1 MESEVLK
8 DMNNLDEV
16 KLFMDTIE
24 KIKQSINVNL
34 LTTVYDSLPK
44 SSKDYLERCISGNSR
59 NVNSF

>member
-34 LTTVYDSLPK
+34 LTTVYDSLSK
-44 SSKDYLERCISGNSR
+44 SSKDYLERCISGNNR